1 MQRRVLIP
9 LENTKTNGGFTMK
22 MMKKVLAALLACLI
36 VMSMAACAAKSDQT
50 AKPDTAQTDADQPV
64 PNAEDTQT
72 PNAEAGDAPVSND
85 EADLT
90 SWILEPDTNMAGAV
104 RFWIPFK
111 GEQGMD
117 AMIAAFNEV
126 YPNITV
132 ELNTYNNNAEGN
144 MAVNT
149 SIMAGEVDVLASFE
163 ISQAY
168 TRWQNG
174 MYMDLTDKLSADGI
188 DLVANWGTDNYKYD
202 NKVYSLPCGGI
213 SYYVAI
219 NKTAWD
225 EAGLGEIP
233 TAWTW
238 DEYLAAS
245 EAMTQKDA
253 SGKTTR
259 YGGSNFQVIGDILNV
274 VYQVNGKNRFYNEDG
289 TSSFN
294 SNLVKET
301 VARNIKAENED
312 GIWFP
317 LVTYRADNNKAWFT
331 YMDGTVASTVI
342 NNIPR
347 FIRDTEKYPLDFIT
361 TFAP

>member
-1 MQRRVLIP
+1 
-9 LENTKTNGGFTMK
+9 MK

-188 DLVANWGTDNYKYD
+188 DLVANWGTDNYK
-202 NKVYSLPCGGI
+202 
-213 SYYVAI
+213 
-219 NKTAWD
+219 
-225 EAGLGEIP
+225 
-233 TAWTW
+233 
-238 DEYLAAS
+238 
-245 EAMTQKDA
+245 
-253 SGKTTR
+253 
-259 YGGSNFQVIGDILNV
+259 
-274 VYQVNGKNRFYNEDG
+274 
-289 TSSFN
+289 
-294 SNLVKET
+294 
-301 VARNIKAENED
+301 
-312 GIWFP
+312 
-317 LVTYRADNNKAWFT
+317 
-331 YMDGTVASTVI
+331 
-342 NNIPR
+342 
-347 FIRDTEKYPLDFIT
+347 
-361 TFAP
+361 

>member
-1 MQRRVLIP
+1 
-9 LENTKTNGGFTMK
+9 MK

-174 MYMDLTDKLSADGI
+174 MYMDLTLLRTGVPTTINTIIRSTACRAVASLIMLRSTRPHGTKP
-188 DLVANWGTDNYKYD
+188 DLAKFRLHGHGTN
-202 NKVYSLPCGGI
+202 I
-213 SYYVAI
+213 S
-219 NKTAWD
+219 
-225 EAGLGEIP
+225 
-233 TAWTW
+233 
-238 DEYLAAS
+238 
-245 EAMTQKDA
+245 Q
-253 SGKTTR
+253 
-259 YGGSNFQVIGDILNV
+259 
-274 VYQVNGKNRFYNEDG
+274 
-289 TSSFN
+289 
-294 SNLVKET
+294 LVK
-301 VARNIKAENED
+301 
-312 GIWFP
+312 P
-317 LVTYRADNNKAWFT
+317 
-331 YMDGTVASTVI
+331 
-342 NNIPR
+342 
-347 FIRDTEKYPLDFIT
+347 
-361 TFAP
+361 